1 MSAYAMNLIAKDMN
15 ILDLSIISLQKS
27 IENNI
32 IRQNIFSKSVDC
44 KMSDIMLKKG
54 KKRKKKFAK
63 IIFENSQKIDWLSIM
78 LIKVNFCFFKIL
90 VFFLILF

>member
-1 MSAYAMNLIAKDMN
+1 
-15 ILDLSIISLQKS
+15 
-27 IENNI
+27 
-32 IRQNIFSKSVDC
+32 
-44 KMSDIMLKKG
+44 MSDIMLKKG
-54 KKRKKKFAK
+54 KKKRKKKFAK